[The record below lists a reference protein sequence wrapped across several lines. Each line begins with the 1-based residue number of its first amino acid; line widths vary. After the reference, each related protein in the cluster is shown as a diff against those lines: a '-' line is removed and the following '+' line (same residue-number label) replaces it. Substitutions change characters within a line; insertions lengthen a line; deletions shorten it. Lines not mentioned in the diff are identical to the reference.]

1 MAEKRNMKRI
11 CSYIIAVFILVI
23 YIVPF
28 WMIFVNSLKTKGEAG
43 KFSLSLPDVFCFSN
57 YTEVFQS
64 ANIVRAYL
72 NGILIASGAV
82 ILTLLCSS
90 MAAFVIARSKR
101 KVIRMSYYILLLGI
115 VVPVAYIPTYLVLDK
130 LNLLNTYLGIIL
142 IHSTYGIPG
151 SMFLYTGFV
160 KTVPREL
167 DEAAIIDG
175 CHAFQMFRK
184 IILPMLKPITMTLF
198 IFNFFSTW
206 NDVQLTLFF
215 TDGDKWTLPLTVYN
229 FYGARS
235 SSWHLIFADIVLTIA
250 PLFIIY
256 LFAQKYIIEGM
267 TAGAVKG

>member
-1 MAEKRNMKRI
+1 
-11 CSYIIAVFILVI
+11 
-23 YIVPF
+23 
-28 WMIFVNSLKTKGEAG
+28 
-43 KFSLSLPDVFCFSN
+43 
-57 YTEVFQS
+57 
-64 ANIVRAYL
+64 
-72 NGILIASGAV
+72 
-82 ILTLLCSS
+82 
-90 MAAFVIARSKR
+90 
-101 KVIRMSYYILLLGI
+101 MSYYILLLGI
-115 VVPVAYIPTYLVLDK
+115 VIPTAYIPTYLVLDK

-256 LFAQKYIIEGM
+256 LFTQKYIIEGM